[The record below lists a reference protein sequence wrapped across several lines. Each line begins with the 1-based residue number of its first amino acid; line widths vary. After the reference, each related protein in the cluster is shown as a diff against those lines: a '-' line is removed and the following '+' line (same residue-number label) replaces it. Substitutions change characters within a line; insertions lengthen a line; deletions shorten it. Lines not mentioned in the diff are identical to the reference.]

1 LYGGGAGWW
10 AGGIW
15 SNDASSVLE
24 NLTRSREGFCE
35 DCTHLDSPATIFVGF
50 RSVLSLILLSSK
62 SLLSMGQHWLIAHVN
77 VDFHFF
83 RPFDSLFVSVLFVV
97 DFVVIL
103 TAHELTAVSRTST
116 LVLAQMILTVR
127 DITYTASDLY

>member
-1 LYGGGAGWW
+1 
-10 AGGIW
+10 
-15 SNDASSVLE
+15 
-24 NLTRSREGFCE
+24 
-35 DCTHLDSPATIFVGF
+35 
-50 RSVLSLILLSSK
+50 
-62 SLLSMGQHWLIAHVN
+62 MGQHWLIAHVN

-83 RPFDSLFVSVLFVV
+83 RPFDSLFVSVPFVV